1 MKITIEHHGEKF
13 SYETESDALD
23 STELV
28 DALFNLCVSAGYHRN
43 SIADSMHEKVCQN
56 MDEGKQTL

>member
-13 SYETESDALD
+13 FYETENDALD

-28 DALFNLCVSAGYHRN
+28 DVLFNLCVSAGYHRN
-43 SIADSMHEKVCQN
+43 SIADSMHEKADQVKETSN
-56 MDEGKQTL
+56 H

>member
-43 SIADSMHEKVCQN
+43 SISDSMHEKVCQS
-56 MDEGKQTL
+56 MDERNNQ